1 MISILYGPT
10 LISVHDYWKNHSLDY
25 MELCWQFFNIDFDSN
40 NASKEVESKLIT
52 RKKTIPFFQKITDMH
67 FYSTN
72 IK

>member
-40 NASKEVESKLIT
+40 NASKEVET
-52 RKKTIPFFQKITDMH
+52 RVWGPMRKELRKGPYKPDQEQE
-67 FYSTN
+67 
-72 IK
+72 